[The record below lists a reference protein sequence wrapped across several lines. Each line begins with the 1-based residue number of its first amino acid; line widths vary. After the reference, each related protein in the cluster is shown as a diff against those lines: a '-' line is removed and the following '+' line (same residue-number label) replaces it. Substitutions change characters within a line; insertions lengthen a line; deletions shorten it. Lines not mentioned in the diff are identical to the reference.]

1 MFSLFIIQ
9 ALWLCCGNKKCIFSK
24 NKAAH
29 SSFTVLLETLGHKY
43 TAFINII
50 KLPVHDPETG
60 EINKKDIKNFK

>member
-24 NKAAH
+24 NTAAH

-43 TAFINII
+43 AAFTI

-60 EINKKDIKNFK
+60 EINKKDIKNF